1 MKTIGVV
8 RWIDELGR
16 IVIPKEIRKTLK
28 IKDGELL
35 EIFLDGGNIILKKY
49 SHFDNL
55 KDFYDK
61 FVDSISVCINKTVLI
76 TDRCR
81 VIAGSGAL
89 KNNYVGLDISF
100 DVEKIIN
107 GRTNIFSYVV
117 NSFSIVKGRIDVIGY
132 IVCPIIVEGDA
143 IGSLIIVSDSCNFDS
158 FEERIAIMYSKFLS
172 KYIEIWFLLCYNLR
186 QMWWRKVR
194 TILKF

>member
-1 MKTIGVV
+1 M
-8 RWIDELGR
+8 
-16 IVIPKEIRKTLK
+16 
-28 IKDGELL
+28 
-35 EIFLDGGNIILKKY
+35 
-49 SHFDNL
+49 
-55 KDFYDK
+55 
-61 FVDSISVCINKTVLI
+61 I

>member
-8 RWIDELGR
+8 RRIDELGR

>member
-8 RWIDELGR
+8 RRIDELGR

-49 SHFDNL
+49 SYFDNL

-143 IGSLIIVSDSCNFDS
+143 IGSLIIVSDSCNFDL

-172 KYIEIWFLLCYNLR
+172 KYIEI
-186 QMWWRKVR
+186 
-194 TILKF
+194 